1 MDSAYDWE
9 QMDQIRRGLIHGA
22 DAWLYAGPKID
33 WLQMFAIR
41 RELEK
46 EKEKEKEPKL
56 DC

>member
-22 DAWLYAGPKID
+22 DAWLYADPKID

-46 EKEKEKEPKL
+46 EKEKEPEL